1 MSSYVFVYR
10 APTDYEGG
18 SMDAFAA
25 WQAWFEELGSSL
37 VDAGNPVFSRET
49 VGRTPS
55 DTVLGG
61 YSLIT
66 AKDLEEA
73 VALAQGCPYIG
84 AGGGVE
90 VGELTELSLGSLKT
104 TVDDHAAARGA

>member
-10 APTDYEGG
+10 AAKDYDGG
-18 SMDAFAA
+18 SIDAFAA
-25 WQAWFEELGSSL
+25 WQAWFEELGASL

-49 VGRTPS
+49 VGESSS

-66 AKDLEEA
+66 ADDLEEA
-73 VALAQGCPYIG
+73 VSLAQGCPYVG

-90 VGELTELSLGSLKT
+90 VGELTQLSLGTLT
-104 TVDDHAAARGA
+104 TTADDHAAARSL

>member
-10 APTDYEGG
+10 APKDYDGG
-18 SMDAFAA
+18 SIDAFAA
-25 WQAWFEELGSSL
+25 WQAWFEELGASL

-49 VGRTPS
+49 VGESSS

-66 AKDLEEA
+66 AADLEEA
-73 VALAQGCPYIG
+73 VALAQGCPYVG

-90 VGELTELSLGSLKT
+90 VGELTQLSLGTLT
-104 TVDDHAAARGA
+104 TTADDHAAARSV